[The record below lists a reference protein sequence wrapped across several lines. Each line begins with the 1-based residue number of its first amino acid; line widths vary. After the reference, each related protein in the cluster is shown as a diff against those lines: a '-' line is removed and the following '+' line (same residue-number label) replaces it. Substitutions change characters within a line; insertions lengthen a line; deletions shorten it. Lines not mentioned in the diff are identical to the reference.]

1 MQRQLTVLIDDWDK
15 DVAKLARL
23 LDPAFKTGYMNEYDA
38 AAARDLLRR
47 TVDRYRANP
56 APPTTTTILQPEISR
71 AAHTSLSIRER
82 RLKAVSSS
90 ASGSDVDEVGEY
102 LATATSDMPILDYW
116 SHNSTRFP
124 NLTRLACDVLA
135 AQASSVQAERENSK
149 AKYVITDV
157 RNRLSA
163 PAVQASLCL
172 KSWLPVLD
180 KLGEFEEFTDDV

>member
-1 MQRQLTVLIDDWDK
+1 MTFCAGRWT
-15 DVAKLARL
+15 
-23 LDPAFKTGYMNEYDA
+23 
-38 AAARDLLRR
+38 
-47 TVDRYRANP
+47 ANP
-56 APPTTTTILQPEISR
+56 APPTTTTISQPEISR
-71 AAHTSLSIRER
+71 APNTSLSIRER

-90 ASGSDVDEVGEY
+90 AGGSDVDEVCEY
-102 LATATSDMPILDYW
+102 LATATFDTPILDYW

-124 NLTRLACDVLA
+124 NLTRLACNVLV

-172 KSWLPVLD
+172 KSWLSVLD
-180 KLGEFEEFTDDV
+180 KLEEFEEFTDDV